1 MRDEHRRHRGPA
13 STTLRLLVVLVLALA
28 AVSVAAP
35 SSASAAAPCWKR
47 LLNDWYDGRID
58 KAYPVK
64 CYREAIKNLPE
75 DVEVYSS
82 ARDDLTRALLSAARG
97 SGGTLSP
104 NDLVPAGATGRRG
117 GVPAPSDEED
127 TIAGGVLGGDDG
139 DGPLGFFAPSNADSI
154 PIPLLVLAG
163 LALLLLAAA
172 GASFLA
178 RRIQERRAGPTPS
191 GR

>member
-1 MRDEHRRHRGPA
+1 MRDQHRGYRGPVTA
-13 STTLRLLVVLVLALA
+13 GLRILVVLLLALSA
-28 AVSVAAP
+28 AAVAAP
-35 SSASAAAPCWKR
+35 ESASAAAPCWKR

-64 CYREAIKNLPE
+64 CYREAIRNLPE
-75 DVEVYSS
+75 DVEAYSS
-82 ARDDLTRALLSAARG
+82 AHDDLTRALLSAARN
-97 SGGTLSP
+97 SGGTLDP
-104 NDLVPAGATGRRG
+104 NDLVPAGAAGRRSD
-117 GVPAPSDEED
+117 VPEPGDED
-127 TIAGGVLGGDDG
+127 DSFAGALGGDDG

-172 GASFLA
+172 GASFIA
-178 RRIQERRAGPTPS
+178 RRIQARRGGPTPS

>member
-1 MRDEHRRHRGPA
+1 MFRI
-13 STTLRLLVVLVLALA
+13 LVVLLLALA
-28 AVSVAAP
+28 AVTVAAP
-35 SSASAAAPCWKR
+35 SSASAATPCWKQ

-64 CYREAIKNLPE
+64 CYREAIRNLPE

-82 ARDDLTRALLSAARG
+82 ARDDLTRALLNAARD
-97 SGGTLSP
+97 SGGTLGP
-104 NDLVPAGATGRRG
+104 NDLVPAGAAGRRS
-117 GVPAPSDEED
+117 VPDPGQED
-127 TIAGGVLGGDDG
+127 TFAGGVLGGDDG
-139 DGPLGFFAPSNADSI
+139 GGPLGFFAPSNADSI

-172 GASFLA
+172 GASFVA
-178 RRIQERRAGPTPS
+178 RRIQSRRAGPTPS

>member
-1 MRDEHRRHRGPA
+1 MLGQHRGYRGPIA
-13 STTLRLLVVLVLALA
+13 ALLRILAVVVLALSA
-28 AVSVAAP
+28 ASIAAP
-35 SSASAAAPCWKR
+35 SSAEAAAPCWKQ

-64 CYREAIKNLPE
+64 CYREAIRNLPE
-75 DVEVYSS
+75 DVEAYSS
-82 ARDDLTRALLSAARG
+82 AHDDLTRALLNATRQ
-97 SGGTLSP
+97 SGGTLGP
-104 NDLVPAGATGRRG
+104 NDLVPAGAAGRQRD
-117 GVPAPSDEED
+117 VPDPGEED
-127 TIAGGVLGGDDG
+127 SFTGALGGDDG

-172 GASFLA
+172 GASFVA
-178 RRIQERRAGPTPS
+178 RRIQARRGGPTPS

>member
-1 MRDEHRRHRGPA
+1 MA
-13 STTLRLLVVLVLALA
+13 AALRILAVLVLALTA
-28 AVSVAAP
+28 ATAVAP
-35 SSASAAAPCWKR
+35 SSAEAAAPCWKR

-64 CYREAIKNLPE
+64 CYREAIRNLPE
-75 DVEVYSS
+75 DVEAYSS
-82 ARDDLTRALLSAARG
+82 AHDDLTRALLSAARN
-97 SGGTLSP
+97 SGGTLDP
-104 NDLVPAGATGRRG
+104 NDLVPAGAAGRRPD
-117 GVPAPSDEED
+117 VPEPGEED
-127 TIAGGVLGGDDG
+127 SFAGAFGGDDG

-172 GASFLA
+172 GASFIA
-178 RRIQERRAGPTPS
+178 RRIQERRGGPTPS

>member
-28 AVSVAAP
+28 AVTVAAP

-64 CYREAIKNLPE
+64 CYREAIRNLPE
-75 DVEVYSS
+75 DVEAYSS
-82 ARDDLTRALLSAARG
+82 AHDDLTRALLSAARQ
-97 SGGTLSP
+97 SGGKLGP
-104 NDLVPAGATGRRG
+104 NDLVPAGAAGRRS
-117 GVPAPSDEED
+117 VPEAGEED
-127 TIAGGVLGGDDG
+127 SLAGGVLGGDDG

-178 RRIQERRAGPTPS
+178 RRIQARRAGPAAS
-191 GR
+191 DR

>member
-1 MRDEHRRHRGPA
+1 MRDEHRGYRGPA
-13 STTLRLLVVLVLALA
+13 SALRILVVLVLALS
-28 AVSVAAP
+28 AVAVAAP

-64 CYREAIKNLPE
+64 CYREAIRNLPE
-75 DVEVYSS
+75 DVEAYSS
-82 ARDDLTRALLSAARG
+82 AHDDLTRALLSAARQ
-97 SGGTLSP
+97 SGGTLDP
-104 NDLVPAGATGRRG
+104 NDLVPAGAAGRHR
-117 GVPAPSDEED
+117 VPAASDEED
-127 TIAGGVLGGDDG
+127 SIAGGVLGGDG

-178 RRIQERRAGPTPS
+178 RRIQARRAGPAAS
-191 GR
+191 DR

>member
-64 CYREAIKNLPE
+64 CYRDAIRNLPE
-75 DVEVYSS
+75 DVEAYSS
-82 ARDDLTRALLSAARG
+82 AHDDLTRALLSAARQ
-97 SGGTLSP
+97 SGGKLDP
-104 NDLVPAGATGRRG
+104 NDLVPAGATGRRA

-127 TIAGGVLGGDDG
+127 TIAGGVLGNDG

-178 RRIQERRAGPTPS
+178 RRIQARRAGPAAS
-191 GR
+191 DR

>member
-13 STTLRLLVVLVLALA
+13 ATTLRILLVLVLALVA
-28 AVSVAAP
+28 TTVAAP
-35 SSASAAAPCWKR
+35 SPASAATPCWKQ

-64 CYREAIKNLPE
+64 CYREAIRNLPE

-82 ARDDLTRALLSAARG
+82 ARDDLTRALLNAARQ
-97 SGGTLSP
+97 SGGKLGP
-104 NDLVPAGATGRRG
+104 NDLVPAGAAGRRS
-117 GVPAPSDEED
+117 VPEPGEED
-127 TIAGGVLGGDDG
+127 TFAGGVLGGDG
-139 DGPLGFFAPSNADSI
+139 DGPLGFFAPSNVDSI